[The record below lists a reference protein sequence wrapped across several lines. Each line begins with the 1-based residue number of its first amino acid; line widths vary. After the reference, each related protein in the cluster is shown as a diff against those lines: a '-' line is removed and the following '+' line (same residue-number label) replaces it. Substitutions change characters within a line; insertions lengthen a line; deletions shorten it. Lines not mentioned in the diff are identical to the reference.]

1 MTCTQGALSI
11 FRAFSSDSSTQTLI
25 LSNEITMS
33 KKIMTTRQTGGLNK
47 GYKPT
52 SPASA

>member
-1 MTCTQGALSI
+1 MYNLSEGFVVDELMMLFI
-11 FRAFSSDSSTQTLI
+11 EGKTVPLCPM
-25 LSNEITMS
+25 E
-33 KKIMTTRQTGGLNK
+33 KIMTTRQTGGLNK

>member
-1 MTCTQGALSI
+1 MIFTDINISSI
-11 FRAFSSDSSTQTLI
+11 IDIVKKIF
-25 LSNEITMS
+25 

>member
-1 MTCTQGALSI
+1 MAATSFVFLFEKNWLEAI
-11 FRAFSSDSSTQTLI
+11 
-25 LSNEITMS
+25 
-33 KKIMTTRQTGGLNK
+33 IMTTRQTGGLNK

>member
-1 MTCTQGALSI
+1 MNRQ
-11 FRAFSSDSSTQTLI
+11 
-25 LSNEITMS
+25 SNKKRKRSQIKAHS
-33 KKIMTTRQTGGLNK
+33 PQKIMTTRQTGGLNK